1 MNQSQLEILDEILN
15 TFEAV
20 IDNQQT
26 EYKHKVKEGCKEW
39 FEIKNREEHLEAMM
53 QWAVQELSNNF
64 DLGGE
69 EKC

>member
-1 MNQSQLEILDEILN
+1 MNKSQLEILDEILN

-20 IDNQQT
+20 IGNKQS
-26 EYKHKVKEGCKEW
+26 EYKHKIKEGCKEW

>member
-1 MNQSQLEILDEILN
+1 MNKSQLEILDDILN

-20 IDNQQT
+20 IDNKQS
-26 EYKHKVKEGCKEW
+26 EYKHKIKEGGKEW

>member
-1 MNQSQLEILDEILN
+1 MNKSQLEILDDILN

-20 IDNQQT
+20 IENKQS
-26 EYKHKVKEGCKEW
+26 EYKHKIKEGYEEW